1 MPGPVESELRSLT
14 WHEARILVKAMRI
27 NIPDPAFSHSERAS
41 ANFRLALKIS
51 LIFVALLWIVS
62 LLNWGLALDLTRFGV
77 RPGVPAGLAGI
88 FFAPLLHGN
97 LAHLLSNSVPVV
109 VLGTGM
115 LYLYPNSALKVI
127 PAIYLVP
134 GLVVWQFGRASLHIG
149 ASGLVYG
156 LATYILVAG
165 LIRRD
170 RRAIS
175 AAMLVFFLYG
185 TLVWGVLPSETGVS
199 WETHL
204 VAGLVGVVLAILFRR
219 LDVPPRKRYT
229 WEEEDSDDSE
239 NSVD

>member
-1 MPGPVESELRSLT
+1 
-14 WHEARILVKAMRI
+14 
-27 NIPDPAFSHSERAS
+27 
-41 ANFRLALKIS
+41 
-51 LIFVALLWIVS
+51 
-62 LLNWGLALDLTRFGV
+62 
-77 RPGVPAGLAGI
+77 
-88 FFAPLLHGN
+88 
-97 LAHLLSNSVPVV
+97 
-109 VLGTGM
+109 
-115 LYLYPNSALKVI
+115 I

-134 GLVVWQFGRASLHIG
+134 GLVVWQFGRASLHVG

-204 VAGLVGVVLAILFRR
+204 VAGLVGVVLAIFFRR

-229 WEEEDSDDSE
+229 WEDEDADDSKD
-239 NSVD
+239 SVD